1 MNERNYWLKVD
12 RQKQAFER
20 YYDQEFIKALNKQ
33 IDPILDNWEFMQV
46 PDDVIRAAMNIKAD
60 PIESVYLDLY
70 KRVPVE
76 FGKYAVESLKEQ
88 TGELVTK
95 NDGISTL
102 LENPE
107 AFTWIWSTQAT
118 SWVYQN
124 VGDRIVSVTE
134 TSKKRVIQIVRQ
146 LTAEALED
154 GLSISETMA
163 FLEDRIPVEWRKERW
178 RANTIA
184 RTEVLTAANEGNYRG
199 AIATGLQLKKRW
211 LTRLDGRERD
221 SHRLANGQTQEL
233 QTPYDVGGVAMMRPG
248 DIRAPADEVINCYLP
263 NTSIESIVMTGQK
276 SFYSGA
282 TVEII
287 TARGERLT
295 ITPNHN
301 ILTDKG
307 FIPAKSIKI
316 GDNVLCNSI
325 EANRSR
331 GLVQNYIQKKIT
343 TAQNIFS
350 ALRVFGISKFT
361 QSIALDFDG
370 DGQAMNGNIEI
381 VDTESQLL
389 INHKSRLGKFIAKL
403 ILQTTFFKG
412 IEVSRF
418 RPEHLF
424 SSAYNS
430 TSSRFMSL
438 LVLAFPRLF
447 IHLRPFNLLTFGL
460 ASKLNVSLLKSI
472 RDSSSANSKLLA
484 EFINT
489 HPGVVS
495 LDQIVDI
502 REGNFVGHVYD
513 FTSLHGINIANNIY
527 TSNCRCVEQYIR
539 ADREN

>member
-20 YYDQEFIKALNKQ
+20 HYDQEFIKALNKQ

-146 LTAEALED
+146 LTAEALEE

-233 QTPYDVGGVAMMRPG
+233 QTPYNVGGVAMMRPG
-248 DIRAPADEVINCYLP
+248 DIRAPAEEVI
-263 NTSIESIVMTGQK
+263 
-276 SFYSGA
+276 
-282 TVEII
+282 
-287 TARGERLT
+287 
-295 ITPNHN
+295 
-301 ILTDKG
+301 
-307 FIPAKSIKI
+307 
-316 GDNVLCNSI
+316 
-325 EANRSR
+325 
-331 GLVQNYIQKKIT
+331 
-343 TAQNIFS
+343 
-350 ALRVFGISKFT
+350 
-361 QSIALDFDG
+361 
-370 DGQAMNGNIEI
+370 
-381 VDTESQLL
+381 
-389 INHKSRLGKFIAKL
+389 
-403 ILQTTFFKG
+403 
-412 IEVSRF
+412 
-418 RPEHLF
+418 
-424 SSAYNS
+424 
-430 TSSRFMSL
+430 
-438 LVLAFPRLF
+438 
-447 IHLRPFNLLTFGL
+447 
-460 ASKLNVSLLKSI
+460 
-472 RDSSSANSKLLA
+472 
-484 EFINT
+484 
-489 HPGVVS
+489 
-495 LDQIVDI
+495 
-502 REGNFVGHVYD
+502 
-513 FTSLHGINIANNIY
+513 
-527 TSNCRCVEQYIR
+527 NCRCVEQYIR